1 MANAAHFGL
10 PQQRNRAWLMCV
22 LESEAPKDEHMA
34 RDVFLFQCEPL
45 PISSCLEPA
54 MQASEQRKQRKGTTS
69 KGEVISEP
77 KWKACFEEQ
86 CKIYGKVDLAL
97 PGSTFLVNCWGLC
110 FSTPKFSSS
119 AAIMMLTVPGEALQ
133 AHELPPQSVEGWP
146 DREGTCDSCLLH
158 RGSSDQAEGGSVS
171 GPHVLPGCQASQSVQ
186 TMRERPRNIGH
197 ARQVQ
202 A

>member
-1 MANAAHFGL
+1 MNHLGYKVEPFMANAAHFGL

-54 MQASEQRKQRKGTTS
+54 MQASEQRKQRKGTTC

-119 AAIMMLTVPGEALQ
+119 AAIMMLTVQGKLYKRMSFLRNQLKGGLTER
-133 AHELPPQSVEGWP
+133 ELAILACSIE
-146 DREGTCDSCLLH
+146 E
-158 RGSSDQAEGGSVS
+158 
-171 GPHVLPGCQASQSVQ
+171 VLTKQKVDPFQGLMCF
-186 TMRERPRNIGH
+186 
-197 ARQVQ
+197 QVVRLPSRFKQ
-202 A
+202 